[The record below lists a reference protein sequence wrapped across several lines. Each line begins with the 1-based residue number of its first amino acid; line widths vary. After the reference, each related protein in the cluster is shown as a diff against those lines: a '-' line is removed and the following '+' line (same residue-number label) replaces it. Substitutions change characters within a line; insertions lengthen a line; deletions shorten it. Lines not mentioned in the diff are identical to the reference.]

1 MISVTLNGKR
11 FNIQEQEKITPAA
24 VALRRHVGNLLA
36 PGKVPPALIQMN
48 AGQLDQVLCFL
59 ATPAAR
65 HLSGNFLAMNC
76 QAFYGAMEETRR
88 LYAESCM
95 VEGYTEDEALEIVPP
110 SFGWH

>member
-48 AGQLDQVLCFL
+48 AGQLDQVFRFL
-59 ATPAAR
+59 GTPAAAC
-65 HLSGNFLAMNC
+65 LSGNVLAMNC
-76 QAFYGAMEETRR
+76 TALYVAMDEARAC
-88 LYAESCM
+88 YAESCM